1 MNRSEFEAMFA
12 DAVKKNASILDVSE
26 EEWNRSFSDGLSPDA
41 VLAFAMTKMSDY
53 VNSLV
58 HDALLSA
65 LVKEPSSDH
74 TPS

>member
-26 EEWNRSFSDGLSPDA
+26 EEWNESFPDGLSPDA
-41 VLAFAMTKMSDY
+41 VLAFAMAKMSDY

-58 HDALLSA
+58 HDALSSA
-65 LVKEPSSDH
+65 LVKESSSDH
-74 TPS
+74 TLS